1 MRVGEYMTP
10 NPFTVSEQT
19 SMKEAVLKL
28 DKYHI
33 RHLPVTNGSRIV
45 GMVTDR
51 DIRTA
56 SPSLQAGSEV
66 DYEQVLEVTPVTRI
80 MTKEPVKVMTV
91 TEDTPLVDAV
101 RLMVEEKFGAL
112 PVVRGEELELI
123 GIISEVDALRILAE
137 RKEVLPMRIGK
148 YMIQNLFT
156 VCETASMREAVSML
170 GRHHIR
176 HLPVT
181 SGSRLVGL
189 VTDRDIRRAT
199 PSLLSG
205 MRREDFVQKMVTT
218 PVTEIMA
225 KAKDLVT
232 VTEDT
237 PVADAV
243 RLMAEHKFGSLP
255 VVRGDELAG
264 IFTDTD
270 ALNIL
275 LELEKPAGSPR
286 A

>member
-1 MRVGEYMTP
+1 MRVGKYMTQ
-10 NPFTVSEQT
+10 NPFIVSEQT
-19 SMKEAVLKL
+19 SMKEAALML
-28 DKYHI
+28 DRHHI
-33 RHLPVTNGSRIV
+33 RHLPVTNGSRVV

-51 DIRTA
+51 DIRRA
-56 SPSLQAGSEV
+56 SPSLQAGIEG
-66 DYEQVLEVTPVTRI
+66 DYEQVLEATPVARI
-80 MTKEPVKVMTV
+80 MTKEPVMVTTV

-101 RLMVEEKFGAL
+101 GVMVEKKFGAL
-112 PVVRGEELELI
+112 PVVRGEELI
-123 GIISEVDALRILAE
+123 GIISEIDAMKVLAE
-137 RKEVLPMRIGK
+137 RKQVLPMRVGE
-148 YMIQNLFT
+148 YMIKELFT

-181 SGSRLVGL
+181 NGFRLVGL

-205 MRREDFVQKMVTT
+205 MRRDDFVQKMVAT
-218 PVTEIMA
+218 PVTQIMA
-225 KAKDLVT
+225 KANELVT

-237 PVADAV
+237 PVVDAV
-243 RLMAEHKFGSLP
+243 RLMVENKFGSLP
-255 VVRGDELAG
+255 VVRGEELAG

-275 LELEKPAGSPR
+275 LELEKQAGSSR

>member
-1 MRVGEYMTP
+1 MTQS
-10 NPFTVSEQT
+10 PFTVSEQT
-19 SMKEAVLKL
+19 SMKEAMLML
-28 DKYHI
+28 DRHHI
-33 RHLPVTNGSRIV
+33 RHLPVTTGSKIV

-51 DIRTA
+51 DIRRAT
-56 SPSLQAGSEV
+56 PSLQSGSEG
-66 DYEQVLEVTPVTRI
+66 DYEQVLATTPVDRI
-80 MTKEPVKVMTV
+80 MTKEPATVMAV

-101 RLMVEEKFGAL
+101 RLMVQKKFGAL
-112 PVVRGEELELI
+112 PVVRGGELV
-123 GIISEVDALRILAE
+123 GIISEIDALKILAE
-137 RKEVLPMRIGK
+137 RKEILPMRVGEH
-148 YMIQNLFT
+148 MEENLFT
-156 VCETASMREAVSML
+156 VCETASMKEAVSLL

-181 SGSRLVGL
+181 NGARLVGM

-205 MRREDFVQKMVTT
+205 MRREDFVQKMVAT
-218 PVTEIMA
+218 PVAHIMA
-225 KAKDLVT
+225 KELMT

-243 RLMAEHKFGSLP
+243 RLMVEKKFGSLP
-255 VVRGDELAG
+255 VVRGEELAG